1 MHERVGDGVTD
12 RQGDARFWVGFSQAK
27 FIGPTRIARLLERF
41 GDLGTAWAAPSHELR
56 TVLDARALDGVL
68 CARRDL
74 DLDREMDRYDRL
86 GVHVLTLADDAY
98 PRLLREIPAPPPVL
112 YLRGQLSD
120 GDDRSVGIVG
130 TRRFT
135 PYGRDVTAT
144 LADDLAA
151 GGVTVVSGLA
161 RGIDSVA
168 HQAALQAGGR
178 TIAVLGCGP
187 DVIYP
192 PEHRNLAERI
202 VEQGV
207 LVSEYPPGRP
217 PDAQN
222 FPARNRI
229 ISGLS
234 LGVIVIE
241 APERSGAL
249 ITADFAAD
257 QGRDVFVVPGSVL
270 SAASAGTN
278 RLLRD
283 GARPVRSAA
292 DVLED
297 LGLDAAPDAA
307 PVQRELP
314 LSDAERRLLAV
325 LTREPQHIDEVAA
338 LADLPI
344 NEASAYL
351 TMLEL
356 HGAVRNA
363 GSLHYARR

>member
-1 MHERVGDGVTD
+1 MHGGVGGGVTD
-12 RQGDARFWVGFSQAK
+12 GHDDARYWVGFSQAK
-27 FIGPTRIARLLERF
+27 FIGPTRIARLRERF
-41 GDLGTAWAAPSHELR
+41 GDLATAWGAPVHQLR
-56 TVLDARALDGVL
+56 AVLDERALDGVL
-68 CARRDL
+68 KARRDL
-74 DLDREMDRYDRL
+74 DLEREMERYDRL
-86 GVHVLTLADDAY
+86 GVGVLTLAHEAY

-112 YLRGQLSD
+112 YVKGRLFD
-120 GDDRSVGIVG
+120 GDHRAVGIVG

-135 PYGRDVTAT
+135 PYGREVAAT
-144 LADDLAA
+144 LAGDLAA

-161 RGIDSVA
+161 RGIDGVA

-178 TIAVLGCGP
+178 TVAVLGCGP
-187 DVIYP
+187 DVVYP
-192 PEHRNLAERI
+192 PEHRALADRI
-202 VEQGV
+202 AEHGA
-207 LVSEYPPGRP
+207 LVSEYPPGRQ

-234 LGVIVIE
+234 LGVVVIE

-270 SAASAGTN
+270 AAASAGTN

-297 LGLDAAPDAA
+297 LGLDAEPDAA
-307 PVQRELP
+307 PIQQALP
-314 LSDAERRLLAV
+314 LGDAERRLLAV

-344 NEASAYL
+344 AEASALL

-363 GSLHYARR
+363 GALHYARR

>member
-1 MHERVGDGVTD
+1 MARAGAGVTERPD
-12 RQGDARFWVGFSQAK
+12 EARYWVGFSQAK
-27 FIGPTRIARLLERF
+27 FIGPTRISRLLERF
-41 GDLGTAWAAPSHELR
+41 GDLATAWAAPVHELR
-56 TVLDARALDGVL
+56 AVLDERALKGVL
-68 CARRDL
+68 AARRDL
-74 DLDREMDRYDRL
+74 DLDREMERYDRL
-86 GVHVLTLADDAY
+86 GVRVLTLADEGY

-112 YLRGQLSD
+112 YVKGRLVE
-120 GDDRSVGIVG
+120 GDDRAVGIVG
-130 TRRFT
+130 TRRLT
-135 PYGRDVTAT
+135 PYGREVTAA
-144 LADDLAA
+144 LSGDLAA
-151 GGVTVVSGLA
+151 SGVTIVSGLA
-161 RGIDSVA
+161 RGIDGVA
-168 HQAALQAGGR
+168 HQTALQAGGR

-187 DVIYP
+187 DVVYP

-202 VEQGV
+202 VEQGA
-207 LVSEYPPGRP
+207 LLSEYPPGRQ

-283 GARPVRSAA
+283 GARPVRAAA

-297 LGLDAAPDAA
+297 LGLDAGPDAA
-307 PVQRELP
+307 PVQQELP
-314 LSDAERRLLAV
+314 LGDAERRLLAV

-338 LADLPI
+338 LAELPI

>member
-1 MHERVGDGVTD
+1 MTERPDE
-12 RQGDARFWVGFSQAK
+12 ARYWVGFSQAK
-27 FIGPTRIARLLERF
+27 YIGPTRIARLRERF
-41 GDLGTAWAAPSHELR
+41 GDLATAWAAPVHELR
-56 TVLDARALDGVL
+56 AVLDERALKGVL
-68 CARRDL
+68 DARRDL
-74 DLDREMDRYDRL
+74 DLDREMARYERL
-86 GVHVLTLADDAY
+86 GVRVLTLSDDGY

-112 YLRGQLSD
+112 YVNGGLLD
-120 GDDRSVGIVG
+120 GDDRAVGIVG

-135 PYGRDVTAT
+135 PYGREVTAM
-144 LADDLAA
+144 LSGDLAA
-151 GGVTVVSGLA
+151 GGVTIVSGLA
-161 RGIDSVA
+161 RGIDGVA

-178 TIAVLGCGP
+178 TIAVLGSGP
-187 DVIYP
+187 DVVYP

-202 VEQGV
+202 AEQGA
-207 LVSEYPPGRP
+207 LVSEYPPGRQ

-307 PVQRELP
+307 PVQQELP
-314 LSDAERRLLAV
+314 LGDAERRLLAV

-344 NEASAYL
+344 HEASAYL

>member
-1 MHERVGDGVTD
+1 MHGVGDGVTD
-12 RQGDARFWVGFSQAK
+12 RRNDAQFWVGFSQAK
-27 FIGPTRIARLLERF
+27 YIGPTRIARLLDRF
-41 GDLGTAWAAPSHELR
+41 GDLGAAWTAPAHELR
-56 TVLDARALDGVL
+56 AVLDERALDGVMR
-68 CARRDL
+68 ARREI
-74 DLDREMDRYDRL
+74 DLDREMERYDRL
-86 GVHVLTLADDAY
+86 GIAVLTLSDDAY

-112 YLRGQLSD
+112 YLKGTLAE
-120 GDDRSVGIVG
+120 GDDRAVGVVG

-135 PYGRDVTAT
+135 PYGREVTTT
-144 LADDLAA
+144 LAGDLAA
-151 GGVTVVSGLA
+151 GGVTIVSGLA
-161 RGIDSVA
+161 RGIDGVA

-178 TIAVLGCGP
+178 TVAVLGCGP
-187 DVIYP
+187 DVVYP

-202 VEQGV
+202 VEQGA
-207 LVSEYPPGRP
+207 LLSEYPPGRQ

-270 SAASAGTN
+270 AAASAGTN

-292 DVLED
+292 DVLVD
-297 LGLDAAPDAA
+297 LGLDAEPDAA
-307 PVQRELP
+307 PVQQALP
-314 LSDAERRLLAV
+314 LSEAERRLLAV

-344 NEASAYL
+344 AEASAYL

-363 GSLHYARR
+363 GALHYARR